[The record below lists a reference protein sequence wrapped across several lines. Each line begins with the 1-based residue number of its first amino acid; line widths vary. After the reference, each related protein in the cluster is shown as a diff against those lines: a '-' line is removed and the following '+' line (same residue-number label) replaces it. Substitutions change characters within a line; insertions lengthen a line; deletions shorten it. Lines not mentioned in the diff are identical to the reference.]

1 MSLLGCLLL
10 LTCVFSC
17 SFLRNCQRSMK
28 YSAPKKGNVCT
39 NSGLIS
45 VVLNDTVQLTHTH
58 THTHTT
64 TTTTTTTSTNKQ
76 TNKPLNKPFTSVLH
90 CQKWCRLS
98 ICILLAALQMVML
111 KASQLSRLEPQKVSL
126 ITETTD
132 QLWWSV
138 ALVGQVREVLQR
150 AAAQWNQ
157 ESYKASFMNLTP
169 VMKIKVLSGILV
181 LGTYSCQH
189 NLQSTKALWWGTLH
203 RVWNL
208 GMNIFELFQQK

>member
-1 MSLLGCLLL
+1 MTL
-10 LTCVFSC
+10 C
-17 SFLRNCQRSMK
+17 SSH
-28 YSAPKKGNVCT
+28 
-39 NSGLIS
+39 
-45 VVLNDTVQLTHTH
+45 THTH
-58 THTHTT
+58 THTH

-90 CQKWCRLS
+90 CQKWCCLS

-169 VMKIKVLSGILV
+169 VMKIKVLPGILV

-189 NLQSTKALWWGTLH
+189 NLMFTEHKSSLMRHSAQSVKSWNEH
-203 RVWNL
+203 IRVISAKIRTNQ
-208 GMNIFELFQQK
+208 NTCTPSHTSIVQI